1 MTQLSLASNQAEARK
16 FSRDARMRCSTPEP
30 EVVRSKTPA
39 VSRAWHRDVAV
50 RKRKGIARRVEP
62 ELTLTPRNATAPDP
76 RLVEFVRL
84 LARHAAQGWYD
95 QADKEQGSKR
105 S

>member
-1 MTQLSLASNQAEARK
+1 MVLVIIAAR
-16 FSRDARMRCSTPEP
+16 STVNGITMKEFG
-30 EVVRSKTPA
+30 VQ
-39 VSRAWHRDVAV
+39 
-50 RKRKGIARRVEP
+50 KRKGIARHSEP
-62 ELTLTPRNATAPDP
+62 ELTLAPQTGNAPDP

-84 LARHAAQGWYD
+84 LARHAARRWYE